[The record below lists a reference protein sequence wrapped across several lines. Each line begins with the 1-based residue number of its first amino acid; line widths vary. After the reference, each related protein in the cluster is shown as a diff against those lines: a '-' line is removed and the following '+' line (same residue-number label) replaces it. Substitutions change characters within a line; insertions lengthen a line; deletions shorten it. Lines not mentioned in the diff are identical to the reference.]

1 MSKKRAPF
9 SLDLNLKLATVNR
22 DTDTSMSIDF
32 WDRNDEQVAVINSSP
47 AQLQAFALRILQQVQ
62 YNLED
67 REK

>member
-1 MSKKRAPF
+1 MADKKQAIQ
-9 SLDLNLKLATVNR
+9 LNLKLATVNR
-22 DTDTSMSIDF
+22 DTDTSMSVDF
-32 WDRNDEQVAVINSSP
+32 WDRDDNLVAVINSSP

>member
-1 MSKKRAPF
+1 MPEET
-9 SLDLNLKLATVNR
+9 LPIQLNLKLATVNR
-22 DTDTSMSIDF
+22 DTDTSMSVDF
-32 WDRNDEQVAVINSSP
+32 WDRDDKQVAVINASP